1 MSPIRLLTAALL
13 LALVPTAG
21 AQTSGTP
28 SKKLYCWNEG
38 GRKVCGDALPA
49 SAVDS
54 ARTEINAKSG
64 MATNRLDRALT
75 PGERAAA
82 EAAGRAER
90 EAALAAEAE
99 QRRFMAMV
107 ESFQTEDELRRAFG
121 SRVSLSQD
129 SIKTAQMGIA
139 GLRDSLVE
147 TLRRASQAELDNRPV
162 AKKLVDDIRTQHA
175 QLIRQQAT
183 LARLQRDALDIRAQ
197 LEEAVARYRE
207 LKAPAGPA
215 TPTG

>member
-1 MSPIRLLTAALL
+1 MPPIRLLTATLL
-13 LALVPTAG
+13 LALAPMAG

-28 SKKLYCWNEG
+28 AKKLYCWNEG

-64 MATNRLDRALT
+64 MATSRLDRALT
-75 PGERAAA
+75 PEERAAA

-90 EAALAAEAE
+90 EAALVAEAE
-99 QRRFMAMV
+99 KRRFMAMV
-107 ESFQTEDELRRAFG
+107 ESFQTEEELRRAFG
-121 SRVSLSQD
+121 SRVALSQD

-147 TLRRASQAELDNRPV
+147 TLRRAGQAELDNRPV
-162 AKKLVDDIRTQHA
+162 PKKLVDDIRSQHV

-183 LARLQRDALDIRAQ
+183 LARLHRDSLDIRAQ
-197 LEEAVARYRE
+197 LEEAVVRYRE
-207 LKAPAGPA
+207 LKAPAGASPA
-215 TPTG
+215 G

>member
-1 MSPIRLLTAALL
+1 MSAIRLLTATLL
-13 LALVPTAG
+13 LGLAPMAA
-21 AQTSGTP
+21 AQSSASP
-28 SKKLYCWNEG
+28 AKKLYCWNEG

-54 ARTEINAKSG
+54 ARTEINARSG
-64 MATNRLDRALT
+64 MATGRLERALT
-75 PGERAAA
+75 PEERAAA

-99 QRRFMAMV
+99 KRRFMAMV

-121 SRVSLSQD
+121 SRVALSQD

-147 TLRRASQAELDNRPV
+147 TLRRASQAELENRPV
-162 AKKLVDDIRTQHA
+162 PRKLAEDIRSQHA
-175 QLIRQQAT
+175 QLLRQQAS

-207 LKAPAGPA
+207 LKAPTAAPAG
-215 TPTG
+215 